1 MVSASRES
9 AAISLCNVRPLVP
22 LILVLVSTAA
32 SSAQIPAGD
41 LAGNIEGQIVTRID
55 FDPVAQPLPR
65 EELDRRMLPLKTG
78 APLRIGDVR
87 MAIQALYDT
96 GRFKDISVDAEP
108 EGAGVVLKIST
119 ELTYFVS
126 RVTIDGAAEPPTR
139 EQIVAATKLELGGL
153 FEEAQMARAVQN
165 IQERLRANG
174 FYHPQVTYQAD
185 RNSATEEASIFFEI
199 HTGNRA
205 RFDGVN
211 LLGSFTRTPESVI
224 RQTGWHR
231 GLGPLMLPGWRELT
245 EPRVQAGLSHVQDGF
260 QKGDHLEARVTL
272 GELNIHNE
280 TNRDDT
286 NRVTPTVKIE
296 EGPIIDVSV
305 PGVKISKGR
314 LRQLIPIFQERA
326 IDRGLLVEGQKN
338 LLEYFQSQ
346 GYFDAR
352 LEEPQQKVTG
362 PGQTV
367 IEFDAMLGA
376 RHKLVNIDIT
386 GNRYFDSQ
394 TLRERLSMTPASFI
408 RHNRGSFSQG
418 LLDGDIATL
427 VDLYH
432 ANGFPDAMI
441 TSMKVDDYKGKM
453 GGLSVRLEVTE
464 GAQRFINSLV
474 LDGVA
479 DADAGYLRRILE
491 SAAGQP
497 FSESTIATDRDS
509 VLTYY
514 FNNGYPDATFD
525 WTQTPGPTP
534 NRVDL
539 KFVVKPGTRQFVRRV
554 LVRGLDNTRA
564 ALVANRISLSPGDP
578 ISQSKIAD
586 SQQKLY
592 DLGIFSKV
600 QTALQNPDGEEDQ
613 KYVLFQLTEAS
624 KYSFNVGVGAELAR
638 IGGGVTTFD
647 APAGTTG
654 FSPRATLGVTR
665 LNFLG
670 LGHTVGVQTLFSTLE
685 QRVLFSYQA
694 PQFTGNRNLS
704 LTFSALFDDA
714 SDIRTFTSHRLE
726 GSVQLSQRISRQ
738 YSFQYRYTIRRV
750 TIPID
755 SLKITPELV
764 PLLSQPDRAGLVS
777 MSFVQDRRDDP
788 VDSHRGMYNTVDLGY
803 AWSGLGSGTN
813 YTRMSLRNATYHR
826 IGRDMVLAQGTQF
839 GWIHNLGGMPID
851 IPLAERFFSGGSS
864 TNRAFPD
871 NQAGPRDIGSPVS
884 LPTGFPLGGNALLF
898 HSTEL
903 RFPLIGNNLGGVLF
917 HDIGNVYAD
926 LAGMSFRFRQENI
939 QDFNYAVNSFG
950 FGIRYR
956 TPIGPIRVDFSL
968 SPDSPRFFGFSGTR
982 DQLLAGTGVRV
993 DQRINIFQFHFS
1005 LGQTF

>member
-9 AAISLCNVRPLVP
+9 AAISLINVRPLVP
-22 LILVLVSTAA
+22 LILVLVSTTA
-32 SSAQIPAGD
+32 SPAQILQGD
-41 LAGNIEGQIVTRID
+41 LDGQIVTRID

-78 APLRIGDVR
+78 APLRTGDVR
-87 MAIQALYDT
+87 AAIQALYDT
-96 GRFKDISVDAEP
+96 GRFKDISVDAQR
-108 EGAGVVLKIST
+108 EGAGVILKIST

-126 RVTIDGAAEPPTR
+126 RVTIDGAAEPPNR

-174 FYHPQVTYQAD
+174 FYHPQVSYQAD
-185 RNSATEEASIFFEI
+185 RNSATEEVSIFFEI
-199 HTGNRA
+199 HTGTRA

-211 LLGSFTRTPESVI
+211 LLGSFSRTPESVI
-224 RQTGWHR
+224 RQLGWHR

-245 EPRVQAGLSHVQDGF
+245 EPRVQSGLSHVQDGF

-272 GELNIHNE
+272 GELNIH
-280 TNRDDT
+280 DDT
-286 NRVTPTVKIE
+286 NRVTPTVKVE

-326 IDRGLLVEGQKN
+326 VDRGLLVEGQKN
-338 LLEYFQSQ
+338 LLDYFQSQ
-346 GYFDAR
+346 GYFDAQ
-352 LEEPQQKVTG
+352 LEEAQQSEPS
-362 PGQTV
+362 PGHTV
-367 IEFDAMLGA
+367 IEFGAMLGS
-376 RHKLVNIDIT
+376 RHKLVNIDIS

-394 TLRERLSMTPASFI
+394 TLRERLSMTPATFI

-427 VDLYH
+427 LDLYH

-441 TSMKVDDYKGKM
+441 TSMKLDDYKGKV
-453 GGLSVRLEVTE
+453 GDLSVRLEVTE

-479 DADAGYLRRILE
+479 DADARYLRTSLE

-497 FSESTIATDRDS
+497 FSESSIATDRDS

-578 ISQSKIAD
+578 ISQSKISD

-694 PQFTGNRNLS
+694 PQFTGNRNLA

-726 GSVQLSQRISRQ
+726 GSVQLSERVSRQ
-738 YSFQYRYTIRRV
+738 YSLQYRYTIRRV
-750 TIPID
+750 TIPLD

-788 VDSHRGMYNTVDLGY
+788 VDSHRGVYNTVDLGY

-813 YTRMSLRNATYHR
+813 YTRISARNASYHR
-826 IGRDMVLAQGTQF
+826 IGHDMVLAQGTQF

-864 TNRAFPD
+864 TDRAFPD
-871 NQAGPRDIGSPVS
+871 NQAGPRDIGSPIS

-926 LAGMSFRFRQENI
+926 LAGMSFRFRQQNI

-993 DQRINIFQFHFS
+993 DQRLNIFQFHFS